1 MAKHS
6 KNRLSGVAG
15 LALATMLT
23 TGCAGLGP
31 KVQTPALDIAA
42 FPGAYPQ
49 ALEVDGASQQA
60 PALAA
65 FFQDETLQA
74 LIKTAL
80 DNNQERN
87 IVLQELRMAE
97 NEAKARGGEVWPF
110 LSVGGGWEREKV
122 GRYTRAGAV
131 EEGLELA
138 HEKNFPDPLSNF
150 RLGAQVSWEIDI
162 WRKLR
167 NERDGAVLRYLSTV
181 EGQRF
186 LVTHLV
192 AEVAETYYALL
203 ALDSRLTILDNTIA
217 LQQEALELV
226 RLQKD
231 AAATTQLAVTKF
243 EAEVLGN
250 QSERLVLQQERVL
263 EENRLHFLLGRYPEE
278 LTRPTQDFT
287 RLSPPTLA
295 AGVPADLLRQRPDVR
310 AAELAVKAAALDVA
324 AARARFYPSIDLSAA
339 LGVEAFQ
346 LGRLDAMP
354 ESRAYG
360 LGIDFLAPLL
370 NRAGLKAA
378 YGNATAEQEQALL
391 RYQQTSLDA
400 YLEVLNAF
408 SALKNLSE
416 SAALKAQQVSAL
428 GNSVEAA
435 SRLFSS
441 ARADYMEVLMTQRD
455 ALESRLDLVDLREQ
469 QFRAAIRAY
478 AALGGGA
485 PEAS

>member
-1 MAKHS
+1 MARNP
-6 KNRLSGVAG
+6 KNRLPSVAG
-15 LALATMLT
+15 LALATVLT

-31 KVQTPALDIAA
+31 KVQTPALDLE
-42 FPGAYPQ
+42 AYPE
-49 ALEVDGASQQA
+49 AYPKTLEAAGASQQA

-65 FFQDETLQA
+65 FFQDETLQV

-80 DNNQERN
+80 ENNQERN

-110 LSVGGGWEREKV
+110 LSVGGGWDREKV

-167 NERDGAVLRYLSTV
+167 NERDSAVLRYLSTV

-250 QSERLVLQQERVL
+250 QSERLVLQQERVR

-278 LTRPTQDFT
+278 LARPAQDFT

-295 AGVPADLLRQRPDVR
+295 AGMPADLLRQRPDVR

-428 GNSVEAA
+428 GNSVDAA

-485 PEAS
+485 PGAG

>member
-1 MAKHS
+1 MARNP
-6 KNRLSGVAG
+6 KNRLPSVAG
-15 LALATMLT
+15 LALAMVLT

-31 KVQTPALDIAA
+31 KVQMPALDLEAL
-42 FPGAYPQ
+42 PGAYPQ
-49 ALEVDGASQQA
+49 ALEAAGASQQA
-60 PALAA
+60 PALTA

-80 DNNQERN
+80 ENNQERN

-110 LSVGGGWEREKV
+110 LSVGGGWDREKV

-250 QSERLVLQQERVL
+250 QSERLVLQQERVR

-278 LTRPTQDFT
+278 LARPAQDFT
-287 RLSPPTLA
+287 RLSPPPSPRACPRIFCACALMFA
-295 AGVPADLLRQRPDVR
+295 LRNWP
-310 AAELAVKAAALDVA
+310 
-324 AARARFYPSIDLSAA
+324 
-339 LGVEAFQ
+339 
-346 LGRLDAMP
+346 
-354 ESRAYG
+354 
-360 LGIDFLAPLL
+360 
-370 NRAGLKAA
+370 
-378 YGNATAEQEQALL
+378 
-391 RYQQTSLDA
+391 
-400 YLEVLNAF
+400 
-408 SALKNLSE
+408 
-416 SAALKAQQVSAL
+416 
-428 GNSVEAA
+428 
-435 SRLFSS
+435 
-441 ARADYMEVLMTQRD
+441 
-455 ALESRLDLVDLREQ
+455 
-469 QFRAAIRAY
+469 
-478 AALGGGA
+478 
-485 PEAS
+485 

>member
-15 LALATMLT
+15 LALAAVLT

-49 ALEVDGASQQA
+49 ALEVGGASQQA

-167 NERDGAVLRYLSTV
+167 NERDGAVLHYLSTV

-250 QSERLVLQQERVL
+250 QSERLVLQQERVR

-278 LTRPTQDFT
+278 LARPAQDFT

-310 AAELAVKAAALDVA
+310 AAELAVKAAALDIA

-391 RYQQTSLDA
+391 RYQQTSLGA

-416 SAALKAQQVSAL
+416 SAALKAQQVSEL
-428 GNSVEAA
+428 GNSVDAA

-478 AALGGGA
+478 AALGGGT

>member
-1 MAKHS
+1 MARNPKY
-6 KNRLSGVAG
+6 RLPSVAG
-15 LALATMLT
+15 LALAAVLT

-31 KVQTPALDIAA
+31 KVQTPALDLEAL
-42 FPGAYPQ
+42 PGAYPP
-49 ALEVDGASQQA
+49 ALEAAGASQQA

-97 NEAKARGGEVWPF
+97 NEANARGGEVWPF

-250 QSERLVLQQERVL
+250 QSERLVLQQERVR

-278 LTRPTQDFT
+278 LARPAQDFT

-428 GNSVEAA
+428 GNSVDAA

-478 AALGGGA
+478 AALGGGTPGA
-485 PEAS
+485 G

>member
-1 MAKHS
+1 
-6 KNRLSGVAG
+6 VAG
-15 LALATMLT
+15 LALATVLT

-31 KVQTPALDIAA
+31 KVQTPALDLE
-42 FPGAYPQ
+42 AYPE
-49 ALEVDGASQQA
+49 AYPKTLEAAGASQQA

-65 FFQDETLQA
+65 FFQDETLQV

-80 DNNQERN
+80 ENNQERN

-97 NEAKARGGEVWPF
+97 NEANARGGEVWPF

-250 QSERLVLQQERVL
+250 QSERLVLQQERVR

-278 LTRPTQDFT
+278 LARPAQDFT

-295 AGVPADLLRQRPDVR
+295 AGVPADLLRLRPDVR

-478 AALGGGA
+478 AALGGGTPGA
-485 PEAS
+485 G